1 MAKKPAQ
8 RRGATAPAYSEPT
21 ISPPRFVAPVPDHTV
36 PLIHPVEYAGRTYV
50 SITRRRPS
58 SGVLGRWFEQFTE
71 GAAVPG
77 DPNLNVPI
85 FVDEAGDLVPDA
97 VLGFLD
103 DDDRQTVFED
113 ADRFFPKRLAVA
125 LEALTE
131 ESPPSSG
138 EPAEPTSSA

>member
-1 MAKKPAQ
+1 M
-8 RRGATAPAYSEPT
+8 
-21 ISPPRFVAPVPDHTV
+21 PVPDHTV
-36 PLIHPVEYAGRTYV
+36 PLIHPVEYAGRTFA

-58 SGVLGRWFEQFTE
+58 SAVLGRWFEQFTE

-77 DPNLNVPI
+77 DTNLNVPI

-103 DDDRQTVFED
+103 DDDRQVVFED

-125 LEALTE
+125 LEALTQD
-131 ESPPSSG
+131 SAPSSG

>member
-1 MAKKPAQ
+1 MAKQSA
-8 RRGATAPAYSEPT
+8 RRRAPAGPSAAPD
-21 ISPPRFVAPVPDHTV
+21 IPPPRFVVPVPDHTV
-36 PLIHPVEYAGRTYV
+36 PLIHPVEYAGRTYA

-58 SGVLGRWFEQFTE
+58 SAVLGRWFEQFTE

-103 DDDRQTVFED
+103 DDDRQIVFED